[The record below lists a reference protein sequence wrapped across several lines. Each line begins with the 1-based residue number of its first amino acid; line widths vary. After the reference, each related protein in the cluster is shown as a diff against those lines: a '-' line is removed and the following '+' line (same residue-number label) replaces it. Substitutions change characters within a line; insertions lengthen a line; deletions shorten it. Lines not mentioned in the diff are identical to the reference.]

1 MYVHMHMKYKCNVSS
16 HCSTESSDSMGVQG
30 ASQGMEDK
38 LCSAMNPN
46 RAEMPGNKRKGS
58 YDQVHHQHV
67 YNAHYTCIHVC
78 TCVYMYIVHVGTFYI
93 HCKQGFHTEGTCV
106 YIYIYI
112 YTCTILGFFAGRGGL
127 YPACSML
134 HVYIYTCTCTLE
146 CVLAVLY
153 NILCI
158 YMY

>member
-1 MYVHMHMKYKCNVSS
+1 MHMKYKCNVSS
-16 HCSTESSDSMGVQG
+16 HCSTESSDSMGGQG

-67 YNAHYTCIHVC
+67 YNAHYTCVRVC
-78 TCVYMYIVHVGTFYI
+78 TCTLYMWVHFTYTVSRVFI
-93 HCKQGFHTEGTCV
+93 RRVHV

-112 YTCTILGFFAGRGGL
+112 YIHVLSWVSLLEGGDSTQHAVC
-127 YPACSML
+127 YM
-134 HVYIYTCTCTLE
+134 YIYTCTCTLE

-153 NILCI
+153 IFSVYTCTK
-158 YMY
+158 